1 MDSLLV
7 TPASEADLQ
16 LLTALF
22 KKMKIKARVLPETA
36 PEAKP
41 KRATKKEAPAPA
53 TFVPQNRGERLM
65 LEAVLELKEV
75 LAGRKQAQSADDFL
89 RELRELSGQHD

>member
-22 KKMKIKARVLPETA
+22 KKMKIKAEVLPPA
-36 PEAKP
+36 RVRP
-41 KRATKKEAPAPA
+41 KQKVNPA
-53 TFVPQNRGERLM
+53 TTLEEFMPQNRGEEVM
-65 LEAVLELKEV
+65 LEAVLELREV
-75 LAGRKQAQSADDFL
+75 LAGRKEALTMEEFWQRMDED
-89 RELRELSGQHD
+89 